1 VTPRVVAFV
10 GPTLGAE
17 VVRAYLPQAEL
28 RPPVAA
34 LDLLTLDV
42 GPGDIVVLIDGYF
55 FDRPAVRHKEITA
68 LLAEGIHVIGAS
80 SMGALR
86 AAELHRQG
94 MRGFGTVY
102 RLFRLGILEGDD
114 EVAVAHKPGDDG
126 VYEPLTV
133 ALVDFRYSCRRA
145 ERSKA
150 LTRGDEDRLVAVAK
164 SLAFDERRLENI
176 VSLVANGNEKLRDTL
191 RSVLRE
197 YWVDVKIS
205 DAIALF
211 ARLANGSVALGSASA
226 SVAPCHIE
234 THYVDLWRQRVPLA
248 LEDTGA
254 ASRIDA
260 FHACQYFS
268 RDFGEF
274 NARIALQTI
283 AAWVMK
289 QEGEYLSGMRSVDG
303 RADGGP
309 VDLHANAVL
318 DDAEDRGVLARDD
331 LNWAQPWFPEGLHRG
346 ASATEVVRTLVARC
360 FTVDDGAPY
369 RRSLIETLAKNGRLV
384 HGAVLAATAEK
395 LLLTITAKRPSLIGR
410 RVSDGHIRSWFA
422 ARWGVVE
429 GDMDREILDRG
440 FMSVLSFYETAT
452 PFYLLDKYAGPVH
465 PFSVQVHE
473 FTT

>member
-1 VTPRVVAFV
+1 MSPRVVAFV
-10 GPTLGAE
+10 GPTIAAQ
-17 VVRAYLPQAEL
+17 VVHAYLPKAEV

-34 LDLLTLDV
+34 LDLFTLDV

-86 AAELHRQG
+86 AAELHPEG

-114 EVAVAHKPGDDG
+114 EVAVAHTPGDG
-126 VYEPLTV
+126 GSFEPLTV
-133 ALVDFRYSCRRA
+133 ALVDLRYSCRRA

-150 LTRGDEDRLVAVAK
+150 LNRVDGDRLVAIAK

-176 VSLVANGNEKLRDTL
+176 ISFVANGHTQLRDSL
-191 RSVLRE
+191 RSVLGE

-211 ARLANGSVALGSASA
+211 ARLANGSAALGRASA
-226 SVAPCHIE
+226 STAPRHVD
-234 THYVDLWRQRVPLA
+234 THLVELWRQRAPLA
-248 LEDTGA
+248 LDDGGS

-260 FHACQYFS
+260 FRACQYFS
-268 RDFGEF
+268 SDFGEF
-274 NARIALQTI
+274 NARIAIHTT
-283 AAWVMK
+283 AAWAMEREDEFLSRARSTDER
-289 QEGEYLSGMRSVDG
+289 EG
-303 RADGGP
+303 GGA
-309 VDLHANAVL
+309 VDLLAEAVL
-318 DDAEDRGVLARDD
+318 EDAEARGVLARDD
-331 LNWAQPWFPEGLHRG
+331 LDWAQPWFPEGLQR
-346 ASATEVVRTLVARC
+346 ATSATEVVRTLVSRC
-360 FTVDDGAPY
+360 FTVDDGTPY
-369 RRSLIETLAKNGRLV
+369 RRTLIEALAENGRLG

-395 LLLTITAKRPSLIGR
+395 LLLTITARRPILTGQ
-410 RVSDGHIRSWFA
+410 RVSHGHIRSWFA

-429 GDMDREILDRG
+429 SDMDREILDRG
-440 FMSVLSFYETAT
+440 FMSVGSFYETAT

-465 PFSVQVHE
+465 SFSVQGQ
-473 FTT
+473 